1 MAKVAMIGAGS
12 TVFAKNLIGDI
23 LSFEELQDSTIALMD
38 IDAERL
44 SLTERVARRVA
55 ADNEL
60 PARIEATLD
69 RREALEGADYVII
82 MIEVGGVPANNL
94 DNDIP
99 LKYGVKQCIG
109 DTLGP
114 GGVFRFLRTWPQL
127 FSICRDVE
135 TLCPDAFLLNYSN
148 PMAMNCWALSLAT
161 SLRFIGLCH
170 GVVGTAHQIARI
182 IGAPYEELQYWAAGI
197 NHMTWFLELRWR
209 GEDAYPLLRQAIE
222 DPEVFAKDRVRF
234 EVMRST
240 GYFVTESSGHTS
252 EYLPY
257 FRKRD
262 ELIEE
267 FGVPTGAYRGYWPKD
282 VARGQDAMQSLL
294 ASDEKATIRR
304 SGEYASRILHSLET
318 GTPRRITANVPN
330 TGLIGNLPDGCCV
343 EVPALVDGAGAHPC
357 SVGDLPPVCAALCR
371 SNVNVQELAVKA
383 ALEASR
389 EHAMQALMV
398 DPLTA
403 AVCSLAEIRALTNE
417 MFEAEREWLPQFQVG
432 G

>member
-12 TVFAKNLIGDI
+12 TVFANNLIGDI

-60 PARIEATLD
+60 PVRIEATLD
-69 RREALEGADYVII
+69 RREALKGADYVII
-82 MIEVGGVPANNL
+82 MIEVGGVPATNL

-127 FSICRDVE
+127 LSIAHDVE
-135 TLCPDAFLLNYSN
+135 ELCPDAFLLNYSN
-148 PMAMNCWALSLAT
+148 PMAMNCRALSLAT

-170 GVVGTAHQIARI
+170 GVVGTAHQIARL
-182 IGAPYEELQYWAAGI
+182 IGAPHEELQYWAAGI

-209 GEDAYPLLRQAIE
+209 GEDAYPLLRKAIE
-222 DPEVFAKDRVRF
+222 DPDVFAKDRVRF
-234 EVMRST
+234 EVMRSA
-240 GYFVTESSGHTS
+240 GYFVTESSRHTS

-257 FRKRD
+257 FRKRE

-267 FGVPTGAYRGYWPKD
+267 FNVPTGAYRNYWPRD
-282 VARGQDAMQSLL
+282 VALGQEAMHKALE
-294 ASDEKATIRR
+294 SDEKIPIRR

-330 TGLIGNLPDGCCV
+330 TGLIENLPDGCCV
-343 EVPALVDGAGAHPC
+343 EVPALVDGAGVHPC
-357 SVGDLPPVCAALCR
+357 RVGELPPVCAALCQ

-383 ALEASR
+383 ALDASR

-403 AVCSLAEIRALTNE
+403 AVCSLAEIRAMTDE
-417 MFEAEREWLPQFQVG
+417 MFEAEQEWLPQFQPG